1 MSKLSDD
8 EQLVKL
14 ILIQAKIMP
23 YWSQDDDD
31 NMKKLLSRLERG
43 RKAIEAMGKA
53 INCRETFLKSEM
65 SVLGDLDMAADN
77 FASSIH
83 KIIEGYQQS
92 CKEAADGD

>member
-31 NMKKLLSRLERG
+31 NMKKLLSRIARG
-43 RKAIEAMGKA
+43 GKAIEAMEKLKNLYMGCTINEGKNRITEA
-53 INCRETFLKSEM
+53 W
-65 SVLGDLDMAADN
+65 
-77 FASSIH
+77 
-83 KIIEGYQQS
+83 KIITDYQQS
-92 CKEAADGD
+92 EEAEG

>member
-43 RKAIEAMGKA
+43 RNAMEAMEKIKSIIDEQDA
-53 INCRETFLKSEM
+53 YATDKYIAVREINN
-65 SVLGDLDMAADN
+65 D
-77 FASSIH
+77 
-83 KIIEGYQQS
+83 YQQS
-92 CKEAADGD
+92 EEAEG

>member
-43 RKAIEAMGKA
+43 RIAIEAMDNIGLC
-53 INCRETFLKSEM
+53 I
-65 SVLGDLDMAADN
+65 SVLNDFNVKYKMN
-77 FASSIH
+77 N
-83 KIIEGYQQS
+83 IIDIYQQS
-92 CKEAADGD
+92 RKEVTDGN